1 MNRSTLLG
9 AVAALAFISGCASSP
24 APPFDTLKSAQT
36 VWALR
41 LQNYEP
47 PAAAAAT
54 PGAAPGAIPGLP
66 PQIQQWLQQGAQAL
80 PQLIPPGLLPPGL
93 IPGVGGTA
101 AAPTAP
107 VQPDVKRFQGFRV
120 LSETQ
125 VVDEDLREELA
136 ELLGD
141 EDNFQAENAGCQFS
155 EMGLAWQSGGIS
167 NELLISFSCNQ
178 VIARTFAWPHSYTG
192 MKPKTVKELSE
203 VVQKLWPPG
212 T

>member
-1 MNRSTLLG
+1 MNRSSLAG
-9 AVAALAFISGCASSP
+9 AVVLLALASGCASSP
-24 APPFDTLKSAQT
+24 AAPFDTLKNAQT

-47 PAAAAAT
+47 PAAAAAQG
-54 PGAAPGAIPGLP
+54 PAAAIPGLP

-93 IPGVGGTA
+93 LPNLGAA
-101 AAPTAP
+101 AAPP
-107 VQPDVKRFQGFRV
+107 PQPDAKRFQGFRV

-125 VVDEDLREELA
+125 VVDSDLREELA

-141 EDNFQAENAGCQFS
+141 EDSFQAENAGCQFS
-155 EMGLAWQSGGIS
+155 EMGLAWQSGGVS
-167 NELLISFSCNQ
+167 NELLVSFSCNQ
-178 VIARTFAWPHSYTG
+178 VIARTFAWPHPYTG

-203 VVQKLWPPG
+203 IVSKLWPPG
-212 T
+212 A

>member
-1 MNRSTLLG
+1 MNRTTLLS
-9 AVAALAFISGCASSP
+9 AAAALAVLAGCASSP
-24 APPFDTLKSAQT
+24 APPFDSLQNAQT

-47 PAAAAAT
+47 PQQAQATT
-54 PGAAPGAIPGLP
+54 PGAAAVPGLP

-93 IPGVGGTA
+93 IPGVGTPTA
-101 AAPTAP
+101 PAPTA
-107 VQPDVKRFQGFRV
+107 QPDVKRFQGFRV

-125 VVDEDLREELA
+125 VIDEDLREQLA

-141 EDNFQAENAGCQFS
+141 EDSFQAENAGCQFS

-178 VIARTFAWPHSYTG
+178 VIARTFAWPHPYTG

-203 VVQKLWPPG
+203 IVQKLWPPG
-212 T
+212 A

>member
-1 MNRSTLLG
+1 MFCAAA
-9 AVAALAFISGCASSP
+9 AVAFVCGCASSP
-24 APPFDTLKSAQT
+24 APPFDTLKNAQT

-54 PGAAPGAIPGLP
+54 PAAPGAIPGLP

-93 IPGVGGTA
+93 IPGVGGTPPM
-101 AAPTAP
+101 APP
-107 VQPDVKRFQGFRV
+107 VENVKRFQGFRV

-141 EDNFQAENAGCQFS
+141 EDSFQSEHSGCQFS
-155 EMGLAWQSGGIS
+155 EMGLAWQSGGMS
-167 NELLISFSCNQ
+167 NELLISFSCRQ
-178 VIARTFAWPHSYTG
+178 VIAKTFAWPHPQTG
-192 MKPKTVKELSE
+192 MKSKTIKELTDI
-203 VVQKLWPPG
+203 VQKIWPPG